1 MLLCIRHVCLFGFSV
16 PVHGK
21 SLLKGL
27 AQVSV
32 VPHDRCFVSS
42 HPQIPMVT
50 LIFAVGKDE

>member
-27 AQVSV
+27 AQGSV

-50 LIFAVGKDE
+50 LIFAVGTDE